1 MKKVLITGGSRGV
14 GKAAALAFAAKGYIV
29 GFTYCHSEKDAQC
42 VLRQLQD
49 KTNAFSFHCDF
60 NELTQVKRLVDDV
73 RNQMGPL
80 DLLILNAGIS
90 GYGLIQDH
98 SDQEIHRIMNINC
111 TNQMILARDL
121 VSDMIPCKKGHVIAV
136 SSVWG
141 EVGAACEVIYSA
153 SKAAMIGFTK
163 GLSKELA
170 PSNIRVNCVTP
181 GVINTDMISGFS
193 SAERELIIDDI
204 PMNRIAEPEELA
216 NLLVHLD
223 ADDISYLTGQVI
235 GFNGGFH

>member
-1 MKKVLITGGSRGV
+1 MKKVLITGGSRGI
-14 GKAAALAFAAKGYIV
+14 GRAAALAFAAKGYAV
-29 GFTYCHSEKDAQC
+29 GFTYCRSKKDAQT
-42 VLRQLQD
+42 LLGKLED
-49 KTNAFSFHCDF
+49 KTTAFSFSCDF
-60 NELTQVKRLVDDV
+60 NELTEVTSLVNDV
-73 RNQMGPL
+73 RNQMGKL
-80 DLLILNAGIS
+80 DLLILNAGVS

-98 SDQEIHRIMNINC
+98 SDQVIHRMMNINC

-121 VSDMIPCKKGHVIAV
+121 ASDMISGKKGHIIAV

-163 GLSKELA
+163 GLAKELA

-181 GVINTDMISGFS
+181 GVINTDMISCFS
-193 SAERELIIDDI
+193 SAERERIIDDI

-216 NLLVHLD
+216 DLLVHLD
-223 ADDISYLTGQVI
+223 SDDISYLTGQVI
-235 GFNGGFH
+235 GFDGGFR